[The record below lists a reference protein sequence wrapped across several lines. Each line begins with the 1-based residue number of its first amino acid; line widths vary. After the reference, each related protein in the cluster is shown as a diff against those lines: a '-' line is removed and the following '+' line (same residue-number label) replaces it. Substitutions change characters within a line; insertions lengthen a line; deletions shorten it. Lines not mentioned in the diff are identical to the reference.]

1 MAARY
6 VRIGQYPDYRDEVRG
21 TLAEILASTA
31 NPGTYAAPED
41 VAGCTLEM
49 GADGLWTGA
58 SVGTLTQVQADA
70 LVASGAMAAVKAGTP
85 GNVSGVPCSWS
96 GSALVAVANRYTA
109 TPGTMGYGS
118 KLLTRYNPAL
128 ANVAYTAGDCTHT
141 VYVGQPEDYS
151 TQHGTIATPGVYFS
165 GHAAPHPE
173 LGQYG
178 WAYSDQNRDAAGV
191 WAGAQTSQWSA
202 SIRTNSLVVRI
213 NLCNGP
219 GGALS
224 PFSIYINGQLLGNYT
239 IPKVGQP
246 NQQVLTFTGKA
257 ERTIT
262 IVNHGGGFYGNFL
275 FGIDL
280 QASYV
285 PMWAPKVAVL
295 GDSYTHAYVLT
306 NPQNNWIEYMLQCF
320 GLTAYAGLGCD
331 GTGYTN
337 AYTWGTFAQRAVN
350 VSLVNPD
357 IIIVAGGLNDLS
369 CTTDEAYTSAKAL
382 MRTLKLA
389 NPNALILSLMTQHSP
404 GQNVSDPVFAAL
416 CSGVRS
422 ENIPVADMSQA
433 LVGAGYGYVAGD
445 GVHYNDVGSPHMGL
459 FAASAL
465 VSQL

>member
-1 MAARY
+1 MAVRY
-6 VRIGQYPDYRDEVRG
+6 VEIGQYPDVRREVRG
-21 TLAEILASTA
+21 ALAEILVSTA

-41 VAGCTLEM
+41 VTGTFLEM
-49 GADGLWTGA
+49 GADGKWYGA
-58 SVGTLTQVQADA
+58 SVGALTQAQADA
-70 LVASGAMAAVKAGTP
+70 LYASGAMATVKVGTP
-85 GNVSGVPCSWS
+85 GNVSGVPYSWS
-96 GSALVAVANRYTA
+96 GTAWVAVANGLPA
-109 TPGTMGYGS
+109 TPGAMGYGS

-128 ANVAYTAGDCTHT
+128 ANVAYTAGDCTRT
-141 VYVGQPEDYS
+141 VYGGQPEDYN
-151 TQHGTIATPGVYFS
+151 TQRAAYNHPLVYFS
-165 GHAAPHPE
+165 GHFAPHPQ

-178 WAYSDQNRDAAGV
+178 WAYCDQNRDASGV
-191 WAGAQTSQWSA
+191 FAQPSQWSA

-213 NLCNGP
+213 NLCSGP

-239 IPKVGQP
+239 IPNVGQV

-262 IVNHGGGFYGNFL
+262 IVSYGSGFYTSFL

-285 PMWAPKVAVL
+285 PMWAPRVAVL

-337 AYTWGTFAQRAVN
+337 AYTWGTFAQRAGN

-357 IIIVAGGLNDLS
+357 IIIVAGGINDLL
-369 CTTDEAYTSAKAL
+369 CTSDEAYAAAKAL
-382 MRTLKLA
+382 MRSLKSS

-404 GQNVSDPVFAAL
+404 GQNVSDAVFAAL

-422 ENIPVADMSQA
+422 ENIPVADMSQS
-433 LVGAGYGYVAGD
+433 LVGAGYGYVAVD
-445 GVHYNDVGSPHMGL
+445 GVHYNDAGSPHMGL